1 MSLKVGITIP
11 QSGNEL
17 TFIVVSSTDLL
28 LSFLLSDLEMGAL
41 ALKEGYLYPRAT
53 KWRALPRY
61 LSRMSA
67 ANGKA
72 PTNERSGMRQFL
84 YRC

>member
-41 ALKEGYLYPRAT
+41 ALKKDIYIPEPQSGELYPDI
-53 KWRALPRY
+53 
-61 LSRMSA
+61 
-67 ANGKA
+67 
-72 PTNERSGMRQFL
+72 
-84 YRC
+84 